1 MVRRIDFTSLEVN
14 CQHIVVSDICN
25 YSMDF
30 LLDPFALLS

>member
-14 CQHIVVSDICN
+14 CQHMVSDIYN

-30 LLDPFALLS
+30 LLDPFALLH